1 MGFGEEQVVPLQLPP
16 LHGHQPF
23 VDRRINSLRERRR
36 PLPWPKDQTFRIL
49 SLDGGG
55 IRGVYSAVLVALLER
70 KLGAPIC
77 EYFDLIAGTS
87 TGGIMAIGLGLG
99 ISAERIQAL
108 YVEEGRSIFPP
119 GWNGFE
125 SIFRRYLWL
134 RRFLKYKYNPS
145 ALEALLMKVMGD
157 RCFGDSYSRLVI
169 PAFLAPKT
177 EIAVLKTDHHPDFKN
192 DWRMK
197 AWQVA
202 RATSAAPTYFPGHE
216 YGDAVFLDGSLWA
229 NNPIMVAIVDALSA
243 FDISREQI
251 QCISI
256 GTGNAPYEISA
267 FASRGGL
274 WRWREIVSGAVF
286 LATDNAA
293 AQAELLV
300 GPERIVRL
308 EPDVAAGDIEL
319 DDWKRAV
326 EILPKQAMETF
337 TKQKHRIEP
346 FFKTKVIQRQGF
358 HTR

>member
-1 MGFGEEQVVPLQLPP
+1 MPLPP
-16 LHGHQPF
+16 PPLYDHQTF
-23 VDRRINSLRERRR
+23 VDRRINSLRERRK
-36 PLPWPKDQTFRIL
+36 PLSWPKDRPFRIL

-70 KLGAPIC
+70 ELASGAPIY

-87 TGGIMAIGLGLG
+87 TGGIIAVALGLG
-99 ISAERIQAL
+99 ISAERIRAL

-119 GWNGFE
+119 GWDGFE
-125 SIFRRYLWL
+125 RIFRRYLWV
-134 RRFLKYKYNPS
+134 RRFLKYKYSPS
-145 ALEALLMKVMGD
+145 ALEGLLMEVMGD
-157 RCFGDSYSRLVI
+157 RCFGNSYSRLVI
-169 PAFLAPKT
+169 PAFLTPKAQ
-177 EIAVLKTDHHPDFKN
+177 IAVLKTDHHPDFMN

-216 YGDAVFLDGSLWA
+216 YGDAIFLDGGLWV

-243 FDISREQI
+243 FNIKREQI

-256 GTGNAPYEISA
+256 GTGNAPFEISA

-274 WRWREIVSGAVF
+274 WRWREIVGGAVF
-286 LATDNAA
+286 LTTDNAL

-308 EPDVAAGDIEL
+308 EPDAVAGSIEL

-337 TKQKHRIEP
+337 AKQRDRVEP
-346 FFKTKVIQRQGF
+346 FFKTKVIQRERF
-358 HTR
+358 YSR